1 MALGASVPFSVM
13 DRQRSPQRDGAF
25 ASARPPSVGRGHPLA
40 FFAFLMLL
48 TAGSVYSALAIMMR
62 VDGVFAPG
70 NELRLP
76 GRFAR
81 LPGLNV
87 STVEGAAATE
97 RINILVLG
105 VDRRPLRDAAADGPP
120 RSDSMYVISLDP
132 LQKSATVLAIPRDLY
147 VEVPNPRSAPGF
159 WDTRINTAM
168 HYGAMYNYPGG
179 GPALARR
186 TVEHTFKIPITYYA
200 VIDWVAFADIIDA
213 LGGVEIAVP
222 ETLRGVEAFNVR
234 DGNAFPITIRA
245 GRQPMDSIT
254 ALAYSRFRDDEAGD
268 FGRVQRQQQVI
279 TAAME
284 KALALGWLGRT
295 PALYSRFRG
304 AVDTDMSAVRLP
316 GIAAL
321 LRQIGVGNVQMV
333 ALAGPEG
340 ESVARRITPDGEDVL
355 VPIWS
360 KVGQTL
366 AAALPDRRLTDEA
379 ATIKLVNGTGARD
392 FATLV
397 AGYLARYGM
406 PKSSLLAA
414 DAERVERRRQT
425 SITLYAE
432 KEWTARRIA
441 EILELPVSAIV
452 RSDDPARPAG
462 EPDIVVT
469 LGADVRLPDDGRYD
483 GFIPR

>member
-1 MALGASVPFSVM
+1 M
-13 DRQRSPQRDGAF
+13 DRQTPPARSGAVGR
-25 ASARPPSVGRGHPLA
+25 ARLRSAGRGHPLA
-40 FFAFLMLL
+40 FVALL
-48 TAGSVYSALAIMMR
+48 VLLAAGSVYASLAIMMR

-70 NELRLP
+70 MELRLP
-76 GRFAR
+76 RRFAR

-87 STVEGAAATE
+87 APVEGAAATE

-105 VDRRPLRDAAADGPP
+105 VDQRPRRDAADDGPP

-132 LQKSATVLAIPRDLY
+132 LQKSASVIAIPRDLY
-147 VEVPNPRSAPGF
+147 VEVPNPRAAPGF
-159 WDTRINTAM
+159 WDTRINTAI
-168 HYGAMYNYPGG
+168 HYGAMYGYPGG

-213 LGGVEIAVP
+213 LGGVEISVP

-245 GRQPMDSIT
+245 GRQSMDSIT
-254 ALAYSRFRDDEAGD
+254 ALAYARFRDDEAGD
-268 FGRVQRQQQVI
+268 FGRVLRQQQVI
-279 TAAME
+279 SAAME
-284 KALALGWLGRT
+284 QALALGWLGRA
-295 PALYSRFRG
+295 PALYGRFRS
-304 AVDTDMSAVRLP
+304 AVDTDIAAVRMP

-321 LRQIGVGNVQMV
+321 VKQIGLGNVRMV

-340 ESVARRITPDGEDVL
+340 EAVARRITPEGEDVL

-360 KVGQTL
+360 RMGRTL
-366 AAALPDRRLTDEA
+366 ADALPDRRLADEA
-379 ATIKLVNGTGARD
+379 ATIKLVNGTAARD
-392 FATLV
+392 FATLT
-397 AGYLARYGM
+397 ASYLARYGV
-406 PKSSLLAA
+406 PAPALLAA
-414 DAERVERRRQT
+414 DAERVDRRRQT
-425 SITLYAE
+425 MITLFAD

-441 EILELPVSAIV
+441 EILELPASAIV

-469 LGADVRLPDDGRYD
+469 LGADVRLPDERRYD